1 MTVTNQQPTQN
12 HGGSWLPFA
21 VVGILSVSPTLRKR
35 WGTACGYLIPLGL
48 LIWLLAWAAGPGA
61 QSVVGIG
68 AVVAGL
74 GVLGGGTWLLATGA
88 AAIGRV
94 VAKDWQDEDSE
105 EVS

>member
-48 LIWLLAWAAGPGA
+48 LIWLL
-61 QSVVGIG
+61 G